1 MRVND
6 LNITQIPADLLVY
19 ALPVSA
25 LLVGVILFL
34 IAPFTL
40 KSSGTGRDASL
51 QVLFLRTA
59 IFGFVVLQVADIAM
73 HQTMAP
79 YYNRLLLKASLSLF
93 AIIFAFVI
101 FNMLTHFFDT
111 KFGNSRTFDG
121 KTISVPSYHSR
132 MAGMLL
138 FSVLIL
144 ILIYSIIEVWGM
156 DSLLQKTGFIGIVA
170 AFLVLTSA
178 IWMPD
183 LFYGLVLLNS
193 SMAEEGDT
201 ITAQGEDRI
210 FIINR
215 LTPFYALLLDIDNN
229 HRVLMRNSQMI
240 QDKVENLSKRAS
252 VEGLRRKME
261 FKLGYP
267 KDSAEGVGHSNL
279 FSRVE
284 KTVSAT
290 FERVC
295 EDPSIQINPKIP
307 FEWSLVEAGDNALR
321 FNMYYHLMALPET
334 KLTTK
339 IRNHLRGS
347 SNTIVGLVF
356 EEASSKGLD
365 LSTPSLLK
373 IDAGNPA
380 LIAGPNDYRTDT

>member
-1 MRVND
+1 M
-6 LNITQIPADLLVY
+6 NITSIPPDLVVY
-19 ALPVSA
+19 ALPTSA
-25 LLVGVILFL
+25 LIVGAILFL

-40 KSSGTGRDASL
+40 RSGGTGRDVSL

-59 IFGFVVLQVADIAM
+59 ISGFIALQLADIAM

-93 AIIFAFVI
+93 SIILAFVV
-101 FNMLTHFFDT
+101 FNMLTNILDS
-111 KFGNSRTFDG
+111 KFGSSRTFDG
-121 KTISVPSYHSR
+121 KTMSVPSYHSR

-144 ILIYSIIEVWGM
+144 ILIYSFIEIWGM

-170 AFLVLTSA
+170 AFVVLTSA

-201 ITAQGEDRI
+201 ITIPGEDRI
-210 FIINR
+210 CIINR
-215 LTPFYALLLDIDNN
+215 LTPFYTLLLDVDNN
-229 HRVLMRNSQMI
+229 HRVMMRNSQMI
-240 QDKVENLSKRAS
+240 QNKVENLSKRAS
-252 VEGLRRKME
+252 VDGLRRKME

-267 KDSAEGVGHSNL
+267 KDNAEGEGHSRL
-279 FSRVE
+279 FSRVD
-284 KTVSAT
+284 KAVSAA

-295 EDPSIQINPKIP
+295 EDPSIQINSKIP

-321 FNMYYHLMALPET
+321 FIVYYHLMALPET

-339 IRNHLRGS
+339 IRSHLRAS
-347 SNTIVGLVF
+347 SNTIVRLVF
-356 EEASSKGLD
+356 EEASGKGLD

-373 IDAGNPA
+373 IDAGSLA
-380 LIAGPNDYRTDT
+380 FLAEPNHSLTDT